1 MWIWRQHTCTNNE
14 RSWRESWW
22 NKPWLLYTEF
32 STRTFWSLVKSVDAV
47 RDWICA
53 QHFLNFFE
61 ATWWLEISWLMK
73 CVLVGVCF
81 YARNGVPCEQA
92 LRSALVARRA
102 KEGELAAIRL
112 RDWEEKSLRH
122 FAMVEKFLDG
132 NKPKKSLKK
141 WIRFATNFIDL
152 IQFYLIWQ
160 MFANFSQVESKK
172 TVSKF
177 VKKKKTTFLL
187 CSPTP

>member
-1 MWIWRQHTCTNNE
+1 
-14 RSWRESWW
+14 
-22 NKPWLLYTEF
+22 
-32 STRTFWSLVKSVDAV
+32 
-47 RDWICA
+47 
-53 QHFLNFFE
+53 
-61 ATWWLEISWLMK
+61 MK
-73 CVLVGVCF
+73 CVLAGVCF

-112 RDWEEKSLRH
+112 RDREEKSLRH
-122 FAMVEKFLDG
+122 FAMVEKFLDD

-141 WIRFATNFIDL
+141 WIRFAKNFIGL

-160 MFANFSQVESKK
+160 MFANFSQVESEK

-177 VKKKKTTFLL
+177 LKKKKTTFLL